1 MDKRNYLQIPGPT
14 NIPDRVLKAL
24 SNQQINHR
32 GDQFKGL
39 MIKAVEGLKEIF
51 RTENDILF
59 FPSSGSGILESSI
72 VNLFSPGDTLLVSS
86 IGVFSERVALIA
98 ESYGLNVI
106 RIEKEWGE
114 ALKAEDVKKALEND
128 TTRIIKAVCL
138 PQNETTSGVVNDI
151 ESISNVIKE
160 TEHPALLL
168 VDVVSSL
175 ASLPF
180 ETDKWNVDVAIAA
193 SQKGLMLPP
202 GMGIAAVSKK
212 AWDAVETSKLP
223 KWYWDYKVVKER
235 MKIFQFPYTPPITLF
250 FGLSESIDMIRE
262 EGLENV
268 WARHEL
274 MATAVRNALKAMG
287 LELFAEE
294 GYESNTVTA
303 INIPEGINYGEFT
316 KLINSKYGVIL
327 GGGLQKVAGKIF
339 RIGHM
344 GSINELDIY
353 AIMGAIEMSLYELG
367 YKVEL
372 GTSAKAVSET
382 FLR

>member
-1 MDKRNYLQIPGPT
+1 MERRSYLQIPGPT
-14 NIPDRVLKAL
+14 NVPDRILKAL

-51 RTENDILF
+51 RTENDVLI

-106 RIEKEWGE
+106 RIEKEWGKSI
-114 ALKAEDVKKALEND
+114 KAEDVKEALAKD
-128 TTRIIKAVCL
+128 VDKVIKAVCL
-138 PQNETTSGVVNDI
+138 PHNETTSGIVNDI
-151 ESISNVIKE
+151 ESISSAIKE
-160 TEHPALLL
+160 VEHPALLL

-180 ETDKWNVDVAIAA
+180 ETDKWNVDVAIGA

-202 GMGIAAVSKK
+202 GMGIAVVSKK
-212 AWDAVETSKLP
+212 AWNAVENSKLP
-223 KWYWDYKVVKER
+223 KWYWDYKAVKGR
-235 MKIFQFPYTPPITLF
+235 MEIFQFPYTPPITLF
-250 FGLSESIDMIRE
+250 FGLSESIDIIRE
-262 EGLENV
+262 EGLENI
-268 WARHEL
+268 WDRHKL
-274 MATAVRNALKAMG
+274 MGLAVRNALKAMN

-294 GYESNTVTA
+294 GYESDTITA
-303 INIPEGINYGEFT
+303 VVIPEGINFAEFS
-316 KLINSKYGVIL
+316 KLIDSKYGVVL
-327 GGGLQKVAGKIF
+327 GGGLQKLSGKIF

-344 GSINELDIY
+344 GSINKLDIY
-353 AIMGAIEMSLYELG
+353 AIVGAIEMSLYELG

-372 GTSAKAVSET
+372 GTSSKAVSET
-382 FLR
+382 FLK

>member
-1 MDKRNYLQIPGPT
+1 MERRSYLQIPGPT
-14 NIPDRVLKAL
+14 NVPDRILKAL

-51 RTENDILF
+51 RTENDVLI

-72 VNLFSPGDTLLVSS
+72 VNLFSPRDTLLVSS

-106 RIEKEWGE
+106 RIEKEWGK
-114 ALKAEDVKKALEND
+114 AIKAEDVKEALVKD
-128 TTRIIKAVCL
+128 KDKVIKAVCL
-138 PQNETTSGVVNDI
+138 PQNETTSGIVNDI

-160 TEHPALLL
+160 LDHPALLL

-180 ETDKWNVDVAIAA
+180 ETDKWNVDIAIGA

-202 GMGIAAVSKK
+202 GMGIAVVSKK
-212 AWDAVETSKLP
+212 AWDAVESSTLP
-223 KWYWDYKVVKER
+223 KWYWNYKEVKSR
-235 MKIFQFPYTPPITLF
+235 MEIHQFPYTPPIALF
-250 FGLSESIDMIRE
+250 FGLNESIDIIRE
-262 EGLENV
+262 EGLENI
-268 WARHEL
+268 WDRHKL
-274 MATAVRNALKAMG
+274 MGLAVRNALKAMN

-294 GYESNTVTA
+294 GYESDTITA
-303 INIPEGINYGEFT
+303 VVVPEGINFAEFS
-316 KLINSKYGVIL
+316 KLIDSKYGVVL
-327 GGGLQKVAGKIF
+327 GGGLQKLSGKIF

-344 GSINELDIY
+344 GSINKLDIY

-372 GTSAKAVSET
+372 GTAAKEVSGV
-382 FLR
+382 FLK

>member
-262 EGLENV
+262 EGLENI

-274 MATAVRNALKAMG
+274 LATAVRNALKAMG

-372 GTSAKAVSET
+372 GTSAKAVSGT

>member
-1 MDKRNYLQIPGPT
+1 MERRNYLQIPGPT
-14 NIPDRVLKAL
+14 NIPDRILKAL

-32 GDQFKGL
+32 GDQFKEL
-39 MIKAVEGLKEIF
+39 MIKAEVGLKEIF
-51 RTENDILF
+51 RTENDILI

-86 IGVFSERVALIA
+86 IGVFSDRVGLIA

-106 RIEKEWGE
+106 RIEKEWG
-114 ALKAEDVKKALEND
+114 KSIIAEDVKKALESD
-128 TTRIIKAVCL
+128 TDRIIKAVCL

-151 ESISNVIKE
+151 EAISSVIKE
-160 TEHPALLL
+160 TGHSALLL

-180 ETDKWNVDVAIAA
+180 ETDKWNVDVAIGA

-202 GMGIAAVSKK
+202 GMGIATVSKK
-212 AWDAVETSKLP
+212 AWDAVESSRLP
-223 KWYWDYKVVKER
+223 KWYWNYKVVKER
-235 MKIFQFPYTPPITLF
+235 MEIFQFPYTPPITLF
-250 FGLSESIDMIRE
+250 FGLSESIDIIRE

-268 WARHEL
+268 WARHKL
-274 MATAVRNALKAMG
+274 LATGVRNALKAMG

-294 GYESNTVTA
+294 GHESNTVTA
-303 INIPEGINYGEFT
+303 VVVPEGINYGEFT
-316 KLINSKYGVIL
+316 KLINAKYGVVL
-327 GGGLQKVAGKIF
+327 GGGLQKLSGKIF

-344 GSINELDIY
+344 GSISKLDIY